1 MKTKAQKILIA
12 VLAVMLFSA
21 CAVQE
26 TKIYSLNILA
36 EKTAVKS
43 SAEASIVI
51 IVHTP
56 RYLSQPY
63 MAYRNSPYQLNIS
76 RYSKWDASPND
87 MVKEVFKDSL
97 SSMGLFKGVFLSNSM
112 HENAYSLRI
121 NLRRFER
128 SNTDAGLSGEL
139 VFDVSLIAPDNRELY
154 AETISKQVK
163 LDDKS
168 FLSLAQGLSAAL
180 AGGVDEVKRGIRL
193 SLEGKSD

>member
-1 MKTKAQKILIA
+1 MKSKAHKGLIA
-12 VLAVMLFSA
+12 VLAVLLFSA

-26 TKIYSLNILA
+26 TKIYSLNVPA
-36 EKTAVKS
+36 EKATVNS
-43 SAEASIVI
+43 STDASIVI

-87 MVKEVFKDSL
+87 MLKEVFKDAI
-97 SSMGLFKGVFLSNSM
+97 SSTGLFKDVMLSNTT
-112 HENAYSLRI
+112 HVGGYSLRI
-121 NLRRFER
+121 NLKRFER
-128 SNTDAGLSGEL
+128 SNTESGPYGEL
-139 VFDVSLIAPDNRELY
+139 LFDASLITPDNREIY
-154 AETISKQVK
+154 RDTISKRVK
-163 LDDKS
+163 LDDRS

-193 SLEGKSD
+193 SFSEVKK